1 MAGEPGSRR
10 TASRLAKSGATRSAA
25 GLEECGIF
33 VVLLTPAAVRS
44 RWVTTETTLA
54 IELEHKDILR
64 FIPVKVAS
72 CRPPLLWTAYQ
83 CVPFTPRY
91 DTGLAALLAALAT
104 RQSPIAAQPPP
115 VVAPSARPARPQRAK
130 KARPQPVARKAEV
143 EPTAAALAPSP
154 DAFVITAPIRLELV
168 RIPAG
173 EFLMGSDPARDPQA
187 FLNEQPQ
194 HLVHLPEFSIGKC
207 PVTNDQYAL
216 FAKETNHRMPDHWPD
231 GQVPAGC
238 GAHPVVFVSWHRR
251 GRLLR
256 LAESSHRPTHPP
268 AHRSRMGESRPR
280 PRRPALSLGESG
292 AGHNLVQLRQQRGRH
307 NPLGHYP
314 AGASPCG
321 ALDMAGNVW
330 EWCNSLR
337 KDYPYRVDDGREDPD
352 STRFRIL
359 PRRLLV
365 RCLGPRAM
373 RLPFLE
379 PPCRQGG
386 CHRISCRQ

>member
-1 MAGEPGSRR
+1 M
-10 TASRLAKSGATRSAA
+10 
-25 GLEECGIF
+25 
-33 VVLLTPAAVRS
+33 RS

-143 EPTAAALAPSP
+143 EPTVATLAPSP

-238 GAHPVVFVSWHRR
+238 GAHPVVFVSWPDAVAFCAWLSQATGQPIRLPTEAEWDRAARGPDGRLYPWGNQAPATTLCNSDNNVGGTTPSDTILRGRVPVAPWIWQAMYGNGVTACARTTLTALTTAAKTRTALAFASCAAVAGPLPRTSCDALTVPGASLPAGRLPSDFVSPVGFNR
-251 GRLLR
+251 GRLVRPVTPIAQPKRRCSGGRSGVQSCLR
-256 LAESSHRPTHPP
+256 
-268 AHRSRMGESRPR
+268 
-280 PRRPALSLGESG
+280 
-292 AGHNLVQLRQQRGRH
+292 
-307 NPLGHYP
+307 
-314 AGASPCG
+314 
-321 ALDMAGNVW
+321 
-330 EWCNSLR
+330 
-337 KDYPYRVDDGREDPD
+337 
-352 STRFRIL
+352 I
-359 PRRLLV
+359 
-365 RCLGPRAM
+365 
-373 RLPFLE
+373 
-379 PPCRQGG
+379 
-386 CHRISCRQ
+386 